1 MTFLLENSLAR
12 IAAPPGKTAEPSQNH
27 RSAASQAAPR
37 HPSPPAERPQRPQ
50 RSYSSDSSLVATSVR
65 SSPTTSGGSNGAPN
79 PPDLRLTHPVIS
91 PARLAPWQSQSCAAT
106 SASHC
111 GGTSST
117 SAAYK

>member
-1 MTFLLENSLAR
+1 MTFLLEKGSASKDHPTGPRSSVFHEERASSLA
-12 IAAPPGKTAEPSQNH
+12 
-27 RSAASQAAPR
+27 
-37 HPSPPAERPQRPQ
+37 
-50 RSYSSDSSLVATSVR
+50 ATSVR

-79 PPDLRLTHPVIS
+79 PPDLRLTQPVIS

-117 SAAYK
+117 SAAYKYTIWDGLHPNTSPTRITP